1 MSEPSKNGVPRRLL
15 LATDL
20 TSACDRAFDR
30 AVQLASAW
38 RADLTICHVVASSSV
53 RPLGVHRRIR
63 NAEIELER
71 LVRHSPSEQKI
82 PRHIIVGDPAE
93 RIIKHARQIEVDLLF
108 TGPAHSKILG
118 ENLLGSTAA
127 RIIRYVNLP
136 VLAVRRRVDGP
147 YATAA
152 AGIDFSTG
160 SQSALQTG
168 MALFRSAQF
177 TLVHAYQVTPDWG
190 GQNADR
196 SVDVI
201 EAEEKERVIRAAEYE
216 LTEIIASASHAN
228 GGIGTFLQQGEP
240 EAVLADYVD
249 KHWPGLVIAGT
260 HGRTGDQH
268 AAIGSIAEQLLNSLP
283 CDVLAVPTRK

>member
-1 MSEPSKNGVPRRLL
+1 MSESSKNGVPKRLL

-20 TSACDRAFDR
+20 TPACDRAFDR

-38 RADLTICHVVASSSV
+38 GADLTICHVVASSSI
-53 RPLGVHRRIR
+53 RPLGMSRRIG
-63 NAEIELER
+63 NAEIEMER
-71 LVRHSPSEQKI
+71 LVRHSTSEQKF

-93 RIIKHARQIEVDLLF
+93 RLIEHAQQIGIDLLL

-127 RIIRYVNLP
+127 RIVRYVNLP
-136 VLAVRRRVDGP
+136 VLAVRRREDGP

-152 AGIDFSTG
+152 AGIDFSAG
-160 SQSALQTG
+160 SHSALQTG

-190 GQNADR
+190 GRNADR

-201 EAEEKERVIRAAEYE
+201 EAEEKDRVIRAAEQE
-216 LTEIIASASHAN
+216 LTEIIGSASHAN
-228 GGIGTFLQQGEP
+228 GRIGTFLQEGDP
-240 EAVLADYVD
+240 EVVMTDYVD
-249 KHWPGLVIAGT
+249 KHWPDLVIAGT

-268 AAIGSIAEQLLNSLP
+268 AAIGSVAEHLLNTLP
-283 CDVLAVPTRK
+283 CDILAVPTRK